1 MLVKKQKILPVGIVI
16 EYKVITICAILV
28 IKQRFLQYVWRYKT
42 VTAYFSKEWEKKRA
56 KQKRVV
62 ITGVGAVTPLGN
74 DIKNTW
80 ANLIKGQSGIAPI
93 TLFDAARFPVKIAAE
108 VKNFNFENPILSEEL
123 DMFFGRSTR
132 FCVSAAKEALLNAQL
147 QLEHLDTVSMGISLG
162 SNEEYARFSHYSR
175 MFDPEKILALLKGR
189 KFSPADGNPYPHLA
203 ESKELGQIWPLRRS
217 ASMAANLISVL
228 YNIQGPISTTSSAC
242 ASSAQAIG
250 RALRMIQDGDADMV
264 VTGGCDAIIGET
276 SLTGFALLGAL
287 SKKHNTEPEKA
298 SRPFDLLRD
307 GFILGEGSG
316 MLVLEELSHARKR
329 NAPIL
334 AELAGYGS
342 SSNAYRLTA
351 APEDGSGADIC
362 ISAALQDADCSV
374 EEIDYINAHGTST
387 YLNDKSETAAIKKV
401 FKDRAYDIPVSSNK
415 SMLGHLVASAA
426 SIELIISV
434 LTLNRGIIPPTINY
448 ENPDPEC
455 DLDYVPNEPR
465 KKQVQTILSNSFA
478 FGGQNASLVVK
489 KFH

>member
-1 MLVKKQKILPVGIVI
+1 
-16 EYKVITICAILV
+16 
-28 IKQRFLQYVWRYKT
+28 
-42 VTAYFSKEWEKKRA
+42 VTAYFSKAWEKKKQ

-74 DIKNTW
+74 NIEQTW
-80 ANLIKGQSGIAPI
+80 ANLITGQSGIAPI
-93 TLFDAARFPVKIAAE
+93 TLFDASSFPVKIAAE
-108 VKNFNFENPILSEEL
+108 VKNFNFEAPILSEDL
-123 DMFFGRSTR
+123 DVFFGRSTR
-132 FCVSAAKEALLNAQL
+132 FCVQAAKEALVNAQL
-147 QLEHLDTVSMGISLG
+147 DLECLDGEAIGLSLG
-162 SNEEYARFSHYSR
+162 SNEEYVRFSDYDR
-175 MFDPEKILALLKGR
+175 MFNPEKILSLLRNR
-189 KFSPADGNPYPHLA
+189 KLATGPGNPYPHLA
-203 ESKELGQIWPLRRS
+203 ESKELGKIWPLRRS
-217 ASMAANLISVL
+217 AHMAANLISVL

-250 RALRMIQDGDADMV
+250 RALRMIQDGDAEMV
-264 VTGGCDAIIGET
+264 IAGGCDAIIGET

-287 SKKHNTEPEKA
+287 SRHNTEPEKA

-316 MLVLEELSHARKR
+316 ILILEELSHARKR
-329 NAPIL
+329 GAPIL

-342 SSNAYRLTA
+342 SSNAFRLTA
-351 APEDGSGADIC
+351 SPEDGSGADIC
-362 ISAALQDADCSV
+362 ISAALQDAGCSI
-374 EEIDYINAHGTST
+374 EEVDYINAHGTST

-401 FKDRAYDIPVSSNK
+401 FKDRAYEIPVSSNK

-434 LTLNRGIIPPTINY
+434 LTLNGGIIPPTINY

-465 KKQVQTILSNSFA
+465 KKQVRTILSNSFA

>member
-1 MLVKKQKILPVGIVI
+1 MNKEFPKEPEAKRKALLDAVA
-16 EYKVITICAILV
+16 AIGPTLS
-28 IKQRFLQYVWRYKT
+28 
-42 VTAYFSKEWEKKRA
+42 A
-56 KQKRVV
+56 
-62 ITGVGAVTPLGN
+62 
-74 DIKNTW
+74 
-80 ANLIKGQSGIAPI
+80 SGPA
-93 TLFDAARFPVKIAAE
+93 
-108 VKNFNFENPILSEEL
+108 SEEL
-123 DMFFGRSTR
+123 GTL
-132 FCVSAAKEALLNAQL
+132 APEAVA
-147 QLEHLDTVSMGISLG
+147 
-162 SNEEYARFSHYSR
+162 
-175 MFDPEKILALLKGR
+175 
-189 KFSPADGNPYPHLA
+189 
-203 ESKELGQIWPLRRS
+203 
-217 ASMAANLISVL
+217 
-228 YNIQGPISTTSSAC
+228 
-242 ASSAQAIG
+242 
-250 RALRMIQDGDADMV
+250 ALRGAGMFRLKLVAEMGGAEADP
-264 VTGGCDAIIGET
+264 
-276 SLTGFALLGAL
+276 LT
-287 SKKHNTEPEKA
+287 E
-298 SRPFDLLRD
+298 
-307 GFILGEGSG
+307 

-362 ISAALQDADCSV
+362 ISAALQDADCSF

-401 FKDRAYDIPVSSNK
+401 FKDRAYEIPVSSNK

-434 LTLNRGIIPPTINY
+434 LTLNGGIIPPTINY

-455 DLDYVPNEPR
+455 DLDYVPNESR